1 MKATRKKP
9 RIKRRALTPEE
20 HAAATQRYLDRIER
34 VFAEKVAAWAKM
46 WERCS
51 LAACRRN
58 ARCRHEESCRVL
70 SDAPLTEEGRT
81 LIRNAIAEVEDAP
94 KYDGD
99 KVR

>member
-1 MKATRKKP
+1 MKAARKKSRKP
-9 RIKRRALTPEE
+9 RRALTPEE
-20 HAAATQRYLDRIER
+20 QAAAAQRYVDRLER
-34 VFAEKVAAWAKM
+34 VFAEKVAAWAKL

-58 ARCRHEESCRVL
+58 VRCRHAESCRML

-81 LIRNAIAEVEDAP
+81 LIRDAIAAVEDAP
-94 KYDGD
+94 KYDGV